1 MLVILGRRNKN
12 KRNRAV
18 DSSVALNFQWSIKM
32 IQDEYN
38 HLDNVRQV
46 NAFMEHHKISQGGF
60 FESQVSVEDN
70 RGTILFADSCQ
81 CYIAYNQ
88 KANRYEIQIY
98 WTYSKE
104 ILKRKKLKGIYN
116 SRNYKITFDDSNLV
130 IEIDKRFIA
139 IKFGNT

>member
-1 MLVILGRRNKN
+1 
-12 KRNRAV
+12 
-18 DSSVALNFQWSIKM
+18 M
-32 IQDEYN
+32 IQEEYS
-38 HLDNVRQV
+38 HIDNVRQV
-46 NAFMEHHKISQGGF
+46 KAFMEYHKIAQGEF

-98 WTYSKE
+98 WTYGKE
-104 ILKRKKLKGIYN
+104 TLKRQKLNGIYN
-116 SRNYKITFDDSNLV
+116 SRNYKIAFEDLKLV